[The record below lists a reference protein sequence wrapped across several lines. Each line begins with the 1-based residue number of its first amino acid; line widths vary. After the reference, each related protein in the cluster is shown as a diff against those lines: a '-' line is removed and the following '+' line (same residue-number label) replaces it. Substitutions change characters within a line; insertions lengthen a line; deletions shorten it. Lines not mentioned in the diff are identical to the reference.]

1 MAVGF
6 SKLTEPARCVQ
17 AGHTVAPAAP
27 LQPAASRGKL
37 HASSGHGTRNVS
49 KRAVAI
55 LVIMV
60 GACAAPVDTPQPPA
74 SAPADGRA
82 AVVRR
87 PLPEPPPKGPA
98 TAPALAPIEVPAG
111 YLYVCVTD
119 ADGQRKQ
126 VGIEFAPK
134 VQALCQRH
142 PEMGPCQ
149 YERQSCR
156 RSGGRV
162 FAASGQEITPATEAE
177 YDRKVLR
184 ARFRA
189 N

>member
-1 MAVGF
+1 VG
-6 SKLTEPARCVQ
+6 K
-17 AGHTVAPAAP
+17 H
-27 LQPAASRGKL
+27 
-37 HASSGHGTRNVS
+37 
-49 KRAVAI
+49 AVAI

-60 GACAAPVDTPQPPA
+60 SACAAPVDTPQAPA
-74 SAPADGRA
+74 PAPADGSA
-82 AVVRR
+82 SVVRR
-87 PLPEPPPKGPA
+87 PLPEPSPRSPA
-98 TAPALAPIEVPAG
+98 AEPALAPIQVPAG

-119 ADGQRKQ
+119 AAGQRKQ

-149 YERQSCR
+149 YERQVCR
-156 RSGGRV
+156 RNDGRV
-162 FAASGQEITPATEAE
+162 VAASGEEITAATEAE
-177 YDRKVLR
+177 YDRKVMR